1 MQSGTTARSAST
13 SACRATGRRCS
24 LPFDAL
30 FVPDELRAALDD
42 DAWLRAMLA
51 AERALA
57 QAQSLPVDDGVFS
70 AHGLD
75 AAQLARDGRS
85 AGNPVEPLVRRL
97 RERSEHVHF
106 GA

>member
-1 MQSGTTARSAST
+1 MRSRTTARSGST
-13 SACRATGRRCS
+13 SDCRARGRRCS

-42 DAWLRAMLA
+42 WAWLRAMLA

-57 QAQSLPVDDGVFS
+57 RAQSLELVDDVFT
-70 AHGLD
+70 AEGIDVDELV
-75 AAQLARDGRS
+75 RDGRS

-97 RERSEHVHF
+97 RDRSDQV
-106 GA
+106 

>member
-30 FVPDELRAALDD
+30 FVPDKLRAALDD
-42 DAWLRAMLA
+42 EAWLRAMLA

-57 QAQSLPVDDGVFS
+57 RAQSLDLRDDVFG
-70 AHGLD
+70 AEGLD
-75 AAQLARDGRS
+75 VDEVVRDGRS

-97 RERSEHVHF
+97 RERSDQV
-106 GA
+106 

>member
-1 MQSGTTARSAST
+1 MRSRTTARFAST

-57 QAQSLPVDDGVFS
+57 RAQSLSLDDDVFS
-70 AHGLD
+70 SEGLN
-75 AAQLARDGRS
+75 AEELAREGRG

-97 RERSEHVHF
+97 RE
-106 GA
+106 